1 MTQGWTT
8 PLFQLDL
15 KGNLRRVLD
24 FNGSIDDFDVTGQTA
39 RFIGQLANRLQE
51 IEQAQLPQ
59 GKLTS
64 LTDWNADA
72 LADRDVIQP
81 RYLSFHSGGRQ
92 IDGWVLTPWHYD
104 PSQRY
109 RRYWKSTAD
118 RIPLMAKFFHH
129 EMQMLAG
136 KGYFVLF
143 CNPVGSVGRGDAFA
157 DIRVRYGCEDYQ
169 NLMDFL
175 DEAMQA
181 YPAIDPK
188 RIAVS
193 GAATAGLWSTG

>member
-15 KGNLRRVLD
+15 KGNLRQVLD
-24 FNGSIDDFDVTGQTA
+24 FNGSIDDFDVTGQTV
-39 RFIGQLANRLQE
+39 RFIGQRAHRLQE

-109 RRYWKSTAD
+109 PAVLEIHGGPNTAYGEV
-118 RIPLMAKFFHH
+118 FHH

-157 DIRVRYGCEDYQ
+157 YTRHG
-169 NLMDFL
+169 
-175 DEAMQA
+175 
-181 YPAIDPK
+181 
-188 RIAVS
+188 
-193 GAATAGLWSTG
+193 